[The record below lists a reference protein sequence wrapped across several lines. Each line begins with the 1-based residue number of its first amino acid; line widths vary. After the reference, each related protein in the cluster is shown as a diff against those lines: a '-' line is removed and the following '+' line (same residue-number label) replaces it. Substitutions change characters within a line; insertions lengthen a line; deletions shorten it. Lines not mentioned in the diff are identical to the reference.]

1 MKDVTKSRVKILC
14 LPKTNMYFN
23 SSSEDLR
30 KMAHLISELQAQSV
44 TFDIVRES
52 NGYVLTIKS
61 FH

>member
-1 MKDVTKSRVKILC
+1 
-14 LPKTNMYFN
+14 MYFN